1 MLIFGWNFAVDAWSR
16 SWGCNLIKICI
27 RTTQPS
33 GPWCLSLSQCFRIL
47 NGSNDEKDHRAPR
60 SVWAQHFED
69 DETTND
75 YRGRWAMVIIPLCKR
90 ASFTKLIMFIRF
102 PRQTARFQPQTRTT
116 RPDLEMLMVILI
128 RMKIRFYFL
137 MSSDEYQFDT
147 FTLYSNAF
155 CSDPHKQG
163 DARDWKVDP
172 GNHRQGRGCPFPRG
186 ESDTRHKS

>member
-33 GPWCLSLSQCFRIL
+33 GPWCLSLSQCFKIL

-128 RMKIRFYFL
+128 RMKIADSAQTEYCSTFPLSVRVSGRPCVRVSQEWHLTFL
-137 MSSDEYQFDT
+137 TYIK
-147 FTLYSNAF
+147 A
-155 CSDPHKQG
+155 
-163 DARDWKVDP
+163 
-172 GNHRQGRGCPFPRG
+172 
-186 ESDTRHKS
+186 

>member
-1 MLIFGWNFAVDAWSR
+1 MLIFGRNFAVEAWSR
-16 SWGCNLIKICI
+16 FWGWNLIKICI

-33 GPWCLSLSQCFRIL
+33 GPWCFSLLQCFKIL

-75 YRGRWAMVIIPLCKR
+75 YRG
-90 ASFTKLIMFIRF
+90 RF

-137 MSSDEYQFDT
+137 NVKVTNISLPLSLSTPMLFAQIPINKVMREIEKSILETIDKGEAVPLLEVRVT
-147 FTLYSNAF
+147 
-155 CSDPHKQG
+155 QG
-163 DARDWKVDP
+163 T
-172 GNHRQGRGCPFPRG
+172 NL
-186 ESDTRHKS
+186 S